1 MVAHFR
7 AVFWGCDE
15 LTEDEVLRAVAERLG
30 YQRLGPRRRKEL
42 KRHLRTAIRRQAVAR
57 DGNLLTCPTS
67 IFRNYEN
74 DFLLDRLRSVMR
86 PGREYERTEVA
97 RNLAHYLGY
106 RSVSKGMQKQL
117 KSLFNSA
124 IRRDVIQS
132 QGKHIWRES

>member
-1 MVAHFR
+1 MLLYNLHYLNAYLFDDYK
-7 AVFWGCDE
+7 GG
-15 LTEDEVLRAVAERLG
+15 EVV
-30 YQRLGPRRRKEL
+30 
-42 KRHLRTAIRRQAVAR
+42 VR
-57 DGNLLTCPTS
+57 DGDLLTCPTS

-97 RNLAHYLGY
+97 RNLTHYLGY
-106 RSVSKGMQKQL
+106 RSVSKGMKKQL

-132 QGKHIWRES
+132 QGKYIWRES